1 MDNIF
6 LFTHM
11 YPYGESETFLE
22 TEIIYLAEK
31 FNSVTIIPACIN
43 NQVRSLPSNVKVEI
57 NPSRKEMGSIQR
69 FFSALKNTDYQLL
82 FQEICSHPKHYL
94 LSGKSFWRALIY
106 IDEAVRVFQWLRLLD
121 KQGKIQIKN
130 TLFYTYWLRGQALG
144 VALFVKDIAEAKF
157 ISRAHGGD
165 IYEERH
171 HPPYL
176 PFRREILQSITC
188 VFTVSEDG
196 SRYLQEKYPYT
207 EGKVVAAR
215 LGVNAPG
222 SLTKPSEDGTYRIVS
237 CSSIIPVKRLDL
249 LISGLRLYAL
259 ENPTRQIEWHHIGS
273 GPLLVEIREYAD
285 RILPDNVK
293 WSLLG
298 QISNKAVMEYYNK
311 YPVDAFVNVSSSE
324 GVPVSIM
331 EAQSCGIPV
340 IAAAVGGIPEI
351 VTDENGVLLGLNPE
365 PVEIADAFAELEKGA
380 VSKRRASKNYWS
392 DRYDAKMTYKI
403 FIDQIENLMA
413 SKS

>member
-1 MDNIF
+1 MDNLF

-22 TEIIYLAEK
+22 TEINYLAEE

-43 NQVRSLPSNVKVEI
+43 NQVRSVPSNVKVEI
-57 NPSRKEMGSIQR
+57 NPSRMEMGSLQR
-69 FFSALKNTDYQLL
+69 FFSALKHIDCRLL
-82 FQEICSHPKHYL
+82 FQEIISHPNHFL
-94 LSGKSFWRALIY
+94 LSGKSFWRVLIY
-106 IDEAVRVFQWLRLLD
+106 IDEAVRVFRWLSLLD
-121 KQGKIQIKN
+121 KQEKIQIQN

-144 VALFVKDIAEAKF
+144 VALFVKDMEKAKF

-176 PFRREILQSITC
+176 PFRGEILQSITC

-196 SRYLQEKYPYT
+196 SRYLQEKYPYA
-207 EGKVVAAR
+207 EGKVLVSR

-222 SLTKPSEDGTYRIVS
+222 FLTMPSADGTYRIVS
-237 CSSIIPVKRLDL
+237 CSSIIPVKRLEL
-249 LISGLRLYAL
+249 LISGLRIFAL
-259 ENPTRQIEWHHIGS
+259 ENPARQIEWHHIGS
-273 GPLLVEIREYAD
+273 GPSLEETAKYAG

-298 QISNKAVMEYYNK
+298 QISNKAVMEFYEK
-311 YPVDAFVNVSSSE
+311 YPVDVFVNVSSSE

-340 IAAAVGGIPEI
+340 IAASVGGIPEI
-351 VTDENGVLLGLNPE
+351 VTNENGVLLGQNPE
-365 PVEIADAFAELEKGA
+365 PLEIADAFTELEKHA
-380 VSKRRASKNYWS
+380 VSKRRGSRNCWS
-392 DRYDAKMTYKI
+392 DIYDAKMTYGI
-403 FIDQIENLMA
+403 FIDQIENLIA

>member
-31 FNSVTIIPACIN
+31 FNLVTIIPACIN
-43 NQVRSLPSNVKVEI
+43 SQARPLPANVKVEI
-57 NPSRKEMGSIQR
+57 NPSREEMGSFQR
-69 FFSALKNTDYQLL
+69 FFSALKNIDYQLL

-106 IDEAVRVFQWLRLLD
+106 MDEAVRVFKWLRLLD
-121 KQGKIQIKN
+121 EQEEIQIQN

-144 VALFVKDIAEAKF
+144 VALFVKDTTEAKF

-176 PFRREILQSITC
+176 PFRREILQSIDC

-196 SRYLQEKYPYT
+196 SRYLQEKYPCA
-207 EGKVVAAR
+207 EGKVVVSR
-215 LGVNAPG
+215 LGVNDPG
-222 SLTKPSEDGTYRIVS
+222 FLTRPSDDGVYRIVS
-237 CSSIIPVKRLDL
+237 CSSLIPVKRLKL
-249 LISGLRLYAL
+249 LISGIKLFAL
-259 ENPTRQIEWHHIGS
+259 ENPTRQIEWHHMGS
-273 GPLLVEIREYAD
+273 GPLFVETGEYAG

-293 WSLLG
+293 WSLPG
-298 QISNKAVMEYYNK
+298 QLSNKAVLEYYNQ
-311 YPVDAFVNVSSSE
+311 YPVDVFVNVSSSE

-351 VTDENGVLLGLNPE
+351 VTDENGVLLGFNPE
-365 PVEIADAFAELEKGA
+365 SKEIADALTELEKGA
-380 VSKRRASKNYWS
+380 VSKRRASKSYWS
-392 DRYDAKMTYKI
+392 DRYDAKMTYRI

-413 SKS
+413 S